1 MARKKFSYRGLSREE
16 LQKLPR
22 EEFIHLVTAR
32 ARRTLKRN
40 EEFPQ
45 HSREKLLEKIGKE
58 KEGAKIRLRTHQRDM
73 VVLPEMVGHR
83 IEVYNGKEFQPVEI
97 KPEMVG
103 HYIGEFVLTRKK
115 VTHSSPGMG
124 ATRSSLYVPLK

>member
-1 MARKKFSYRGLSREE
+1 MARKKFTYRGLSQEE
-16 LQKLPR
+16 LQKLPKD
-22 EEFIHLVTAR
+22 EFINLVNAR

-45 HSREKLLEKIGKE
+45 HSQEKLLEKIEKE
-58 KEGAKIRLRTHQRDM
+58 KEGTKIKLRTHKRDM
-73 VVLPEMVGHR
+73 IVLPEMIGHK
-83 IEVYNGKEFQPVEI
+83 IEIYNGKEFLAIEI

-103 HYIGEFVLTRKK
+103 HYFGEFILTRKK